1 MPTQH
6 LAVPGHG
13 TVFRADPGTELPDIS
28 EFTLTGA
35 APAGWKSFGHTSK
48 ANIVSFATEGGDTT
62 PLDTWLFD
70 NVRNVVSSARR
81 VSLNINALEIS
92 RDTLDV
98 AFNGRYDEANDRYII
113 PNNPQPLQQKLY
125 VLCQDNTASLGFEI
139 PLADITA
146 SGMFTLNPAEFVEV
160 PLSAQLLVA
169 TGDDALEAADG
180 TPGLMAVHFPPLADD
195 GDDDDSG
202 EG

>member
-1 MPTQH
+1 MGAQH

-13 TVFRADPGTELPDIS
+13 TVFRAEPGTALPDVS
-28 EFTLTGA
+28 EFTLSGT
-35 APAGWKSFGHTSK
+35 APVGWKTFGHTSK

-62 PLDTWLFD
+62 TLDTWLQD

-81 VSLNINALEIS
+81 ISLSINALEIS

-98 AFNGRYDEANDRYII
+98 AFNGTYDDDNDRYII
-113 PNNPQPLQQKLY
+113 PNSPTPLQQKLY

-139 PLADITA
+139 PLAEISA

-160 PLSAQLLVA
+160 PLTAQLLVA
-169 TGDDALEAADG
+169 SGDDALPASADG
-180 TPGLMAVHFPPLADD
+180 TPGLMAIHFPPL
-195 GDDDDSG
+195 G
-202 EG
+202 E